1 MAAYIGRD
9 KPQMLSREDNDL
21 LTRVEL
27 GTPMGALMRHYWLP
41 ALLSEEIATPDCP
54 PVRVRLLG
62 EDLVA
67 FRDSQGRV
75 GLLGEHCAHRGTSL
89 FYGRNEACGLTCIY
103 HGWKYDVD
111 GNVLEMPAEPRDRDF
126 KKKLRH
132 TAYPCKEI
140 AGIIFTYMGP
150 AEKQPL
156 LPRYEWAGLVSE
168 QVCPVKSYLECNYLQ
183 GIEGDFDSSHTSFLH
198 NNNLQNAERLKRDG
212 APMLDAEE
220 TDYGMCAISI
230 RKVGAEQ
237 IYVRTSPYILP
248 SFSIVPGPPTAKFE
262 EDDIRGF
269 RFWVPIDDRTTWL
282 YILNMRNK
290 PFTAKERKAL
300 RSWIGADYRRMRN
313 AANNY
318 LQNRELQKTT
328 SYTGIEAVNPAEQ
341 DGCATESMGA
351 VFDRSKEHLGQSDK
365 TIIALRK
372 MLLRAVSDVRQGKDP
387 PHVIRAAVDNDFA
400 KLRSVKGVLAAG
412 TEWRKVLEG
421 LGPND
426 GY

>member
-1 MAAYIGRD
+1 
-9 KPQMLSREDNDL
+9 MLSREENEI
-21 LTRVEL
+21 LTRV
-27 GTPMGALMRHYWLP
+27 GASTPMGELIRRYWIP
-41 ALLSEEIATPDCP
+41 ALLSEEIPAPDCP

-89 FYGRNEACGLTCIY
+89 FFGRNEECGLRCVY

-111 GNVLEMPAEPRDRDF
+111 GNVLDTPAEPADSDF

-132 TAYPCKEI
+132 VAYPCKEV
-140 AGIIFTYMGP
+140 ARMIFTYMGP

-156 LPRYEWAGLVSE
+156 IPGYEWFTLAEE

-198 NNNLQNAERLKRDG
+198 NNNIKNAERLKRDG
-212 APMLDAEE
+212 APTLDAEE
-220 TDYGMCAISI
+220 TSYGMRAISI
-230 RKVGAEQ
+230 RTVGTGQ
-237 IYVRTSPYILP
+237 IYVRTSPYMMP

-269 RFWVPIDDRTTWL
+269 RFWVPIDDQTTWL
-282 YILNMRNK
+282 YILNMRKK
-290 PFTAKERKAL
+290 PFTDEERKSL
-300 RSWIGADYRRMRN
+300 RSWIGADYRRIRN
-313 AANNY
+313 LGNNY
-318 LQNRELQKTT
+318 LQNRELQRTA
-328 SYTGIEAVNPAEQ
+328 SYTGIEAFNPAEQ

-351 VFDRSKEHLGQSDK
+351 IWNRSKEHLGYSDK

-372 MLLRAVSDVRQGKDP
+372 MLLRLVSDVAEGREPRHIIRDP
-387 PHVIRAAVDNDFA
+387 QCNDFS
-400 KLRSVKGVLAAG
+400 KLRSIKGVLPAG
-412 TEWRKVLEG
+412 TDWRQIMKG
-421 LGPND
+421 MGPND
-426 GY
+426 G

>member
-1 MAAYIGRD
+1 
-9 KPQMLSREDNDL
+9 MLSREENEI
-21 LTRVEL
+21 LTRV
-27 GTPMGALMRHYWLP
+27 GASTPMGELIRRYWIP
-41 ALLSEEIATPDCP
+41 ALLSEEIPAPDCP

-89 FYGRNEACGLTCIY
+89 FFGRNEECGLRCVY

-111 GNVLEMPAEPRDRDF
+111 GNVLDTPAEPADSDF

-132 TAYPCKEI
+132 VAYPCKEV
-140 AGIIFTYMGP
+140 ARMIFTYMGP

-156 LPRYEWAGLVSE
+156 IPGYEWFTLAEE

-198 NNNLQNAERLKRDG
+198 NNNIKNAERLKRDG
-212 APMLDAEE
+212 APTLDAEE
-220 TDYGMCAISI
+220 TSYGMRAISI
-230 RKVGAEQ
+230 RTVGTGQ
-237 IYVRTSPYILP
+237 IYVRTSPYMMP

-269 RFWVPIDDRTTWL
+269 RFWVPIDDQTTWL
-282 YILNMRNK
+282 YILNMRKK
-290 PFTAKERKAL
+290 PFTDEERKSL
-300 RSWIGADYRRMRN
+300 RSWIGADYRRVRN
-313 AANNY
+313 LGNDY
-318 LQNRELQKTT
+318 LQNRELQRTA
-328 SYTGIEAVNPAEQ
+328 SYTGIEAFNPAEQ

-351 VFDRSKEHLGQSDK
+351 IWDRSKEHLGYSDK

-372 MLLRAVSDVRQGKDP
+372 MLLRAVSDVAEGKEP
-387 PHVIRAAVDNDFA
+387 PHIILDPQSNDFS
-400 KLRSVKGVLAAG
+400 KLRSIKGVLPAG
-412 TEWRKVLEG
+412 TDWRQIMDG
-421 LGPND
+421 MGPND
-426 GY
+426 G